1 MIYVLALVLSFALV
15 LGLFFILFR
24 KIIIWGS
31 YKFAGK
37 EQTEKTITF
46 LQTPLGKTFLWRQRV
61 KGIFYIL
68 LIFYIVIAITEPKIL
83 NYIPLYIL
91 VIPLVLSFILT
102 ILMTILS
109 HKSGEKRRG
118 IWGHNH

>member
-1 MIYVLALVLSFALV
+1 MIFVLALMLSFALV
-15 LGLFFILFR
+15 LGLFFIFIR

-46 LQTPLGKTFLWRQRV
+46 LQTPLGKTFLWSIRV

-68 LIFYIVIAITEPKIL
+68 LIFYIVIAITEPKIFKYFPWYVL
-83 NYIPLYIL
+83 AIPLI
-91 VIPLVLSFILT
+91 LSFILT
-102 ILMTILS
+102 ILMAIFS
-109 HKSGEKRRG
+109 HKPGEQRR
-118 IWGHNH
+118 